1 MKKNYFCLLALATT
15 LLQLSS
21 CSSSDDPKTPDSNTG
36 PAELKITANMQVSV
50 SQAQTRG
57 AYDLQGTTLNDMTN
71 IGIYAWKNGQ
81 TAPVASYA
89 GYANN
94 KVASYT
100 GVSAPYTLSPT
111 TPIYFPVDNSDIDV
125 YLYAPYNASPTE
137 TNMVMDFSIQ
147 GDQSTGANYILSDY
161 LFGKATAVND
171 GAVLPAVNKR
181 ADVTMYHALSK
192 IILKIEAPVGV
203 SVAGLTNLKI
213 TNVKPDT
220 QIRMA
225 NGSAANMTVGN
236 DPTDH
241 LAVAS
246 GTPGDVIVTTATGFD
261 PTVANTNGYAAI
273 IPPQS
278 MTSMGISITVDGKT
292 ATGSLASG
300 LNYGDPS
307 SPTNITTFD
316 PSKVYT
322 ITLKVSGGDAL
333 SIQLVEIIDWVSGNG
348 SGSELN
354 LGPWS

>member
-1 MKKNYFCLLALATT
+1 MKKNYFCLLALATA

-21 CSSSDDPKTPDSNTG
+21 CSSSDDPNTPDSNTG

-57 AYDLQGTTLNDMTN
+57 AYNLQGTTLNDMEN
-71 IGIYAWKNGQ
+71 IGIYAWKKGQ
-81 TAPVASYA
+81 TAPVTSYA

-100 GVSAPYTLSPT
+100 GASAPYTLSPT

-125 YLYAPYNASPTE
+125 YLYAPYNASPTVDDD
-137 TNMVMDFSIQ
+137 MVMNFSIQ
-147 GDQSTGANYILSDY
+147 SDQSTDANYILSDY

-203 SVAGLTNLKI
+203 SVAGLSNLMI

-225 NGSAANMTVGN
+225 NGSAADMTVGS
-236 DPTDH
+236 DPTDDH
-241 LAVAS
+241 LAEAS
-246 GTPGDVIVTTATGFD
+246 GTPGDVIVTTGTDFD
-261 PTVANTNGYAAI
+261 PTVAKNNGYAAI
-273 IPPQS
+273 IPPQL

-292 ATGSLASG
+292 ATASLASG
-300 LNYGDPS
+300 LNYGAG
-307 SPTNITTFD
+307 PTNITTFD

-322 ITLKVSGGDAL
+322 ITLKVSGGEAL
-333 SIQLVEIIDWVSGNG
+333 SIQLVEIKDWVSGNG
-348 SGSELN
+348 NGSELT

>member
-1 MKKNYFCLLALATT
+1 MKKNYFCLLALATA

-36 PAELKITANMQVSV
+36 PAELKISANMQMSV
-50 SQAQTRG
+50 AQARTRG
-57 AYDLQGTTLNDMTN
+57 AYNLQGTTLNDMTN
-71 IGIYAWKNGQ
+71 IGIYAWKTGE
-81 TAPVASYA
+81 TAPVTSYA

-94 KVASYT
+94 KVDSYT
-100 GVSAPYTLSPT
+100 GASAPYTLSPT

-125 YLYAPYNASPTE
+125 YLYAPYNASPTVDGD
-137 TNMVMDFSIQ
+137 MVMNFSIQ
-147 GDQSTGANYILSDY
+147 SDQSTDANYILSDY
-161 LFGKATAVND
+161 LFGKATAVYN
-171 GAVLPAVNKR
+171 GAVSPAVNKR

-213 TNVKPDT
+213 TSVKPDT

-225 NGSAANMTVGN
+225 NGSAADMTVGS

-241 LAVAS
+241 LAIAS

-261 PTVANTNGYAAI
+261 PAVANTNGYAAI

-292 ATGSLASG
+292 ATGSLSGG
-300 LNYGDPS
+300 LNYGAG
-307 SPTNITTFD
+307 PTNITTFD

-333 SIQLVEIIDWVSGNG
+333 SIQLVEIVDWVSGNG